1 MPTVRYK
8 IGEFTLDVSQGCLRR
23 GNIDVPLRPKS
34 FALLQHLIAHAGCL
48 VSKDELLSKI
58 WPNVIVTED
67 SLTRCISEARAAL
80 GDTEQTAI
88 KTVSKRGY
96 VFAKPVTEVQ
106 DDTVV
111 QPAADT
117 IPEERS
123 AFQRRRRTALLAAFG
138 ILSLAAAGLY
148 AAAIGARHTAELPR
162 LSLIVL
168 PFANLNADPAQDYLG
183 DVITDELTTALSRLC
198 GAAVIASSSA
208 LTLKGKHID
217 IKQLGAD
224 LDVRYA
230 LEGSVLRSE
239 GSVRINAR
247 LIDTQTVKT
256 LWSDRFDV
264 DRADILRTQDE
275 IVTRLASTLHGEL
288 VQAETRR
295 STATSTPNLDAEDLA
310 MQCEAALYRLFN
322 AATPNYELCQ
332 RALSIDP
339 GNVRALVQ
347 LATYYGMRVSR
358 VQSPNP
364 RSDLEQA
371 NGLVTRALEIDPD
384 YYAAHCAKATVLEGQ
399 HRVPDGIAEA
409 ERCLAL
415 NPTYVGAYRS
425 LALLHFF
432 LAQPEKMLEYADRG
446 IRLSPRDPQTS
457 IFLLIKGW
465 AYFMLEQDEEALIWL
480 RRAAAASP
488 QMPTILAGLTSELA
502 LTGHDAEARAMLARY
517 LALESTRTRTI
528 AQWDYLP
535 DDNAAFLRFH
545 LRFKSGLRKAGM
557 PEQ

>member
-1 MPTVRYK
+1 MSTDRYK
-8 IGEFTLDVSQGCLRR
+8 IGEFTLDVSRGCLRR
-23 GNIDVPLRPKS
+23 DGIDVPLRPKS
-34 FALLQHLIAHAGCL
+34 FALLEYLITHAGRL
-48 VSKDELLSKI
+48 VTKDELLSNI

-80 GDTEQTAI
+80 GDTGQTAI

-96 VFAKPVTEVQ
+96 LFAEPVTRI
-106 DDTVV
+106 DDNAVV
-111 QPAADT
+111 QPAAEPT
-117 IPEERS
+117 PV
-123 AFQRRRRTALLAAFG
+123 AGNVFQRPPRTILLMALGVVLFAA
-138 ILSLAAAGLY
+138 SVWY
-148 AAAIGARHTAELPR
+148 AAIREPPVTEHPR

-183 DVITDELTTALSRLC
+183 DIVTSELTTALSRLR
-198 GAAVIASSSA
+198 GATVIAAGSA
-208 LTLKGKHID
+208 LTLKGKPVD

-264 DRADILRTQDE
+264 NRGDLLRTQDE
-275 IVTRLASTLHGEL
+275 IVTRLASMLHGEL
-288 VQAETRR
+288 IQADTGRWT
-295 STATSTPNLDAEDLA
+295 TAHASNLDADDLA
-310 MQCEAALYRLFN
+310 MQCEAAPYRLDR
-322 AATPNYELCQ
+322 AGLPGYELCEQ
-332 RALSIDP
+332 ALAIDP
-339 GNVRALVQ
+339 DNVRALVQ
-347 LATYYGMRVSR
+347 LAMFYGMRVSR
-358 VQSPNP
+358 VQSPD
-364 RSDLEQA
+364 SAADLERA
-371 NGLVTRALEIDPD
+371 NGLVSRALEIDPG

-399 HRVPDGIAEA
+399 HRVTNGVAEA

-415 NPTYVGAYRS
+415 NPTYAGAYRN

-432 LAQPEKMLEYADRG
+432 LAHPEQILEYADRG
-446 IRLSPRDPQTS
+446 IHLSPRDPQTS
-457 IFLLIKGW
+457 TFLLMKGW
-465 AYFMLEQDEEALIWL
+465 AYMMLEQDEEGLVWF

-488 QMPTILAGLTSELA
+488 QLPTILAGLTSELA
-502 LTGHDAEARAMLARY
+502 LTGRDAEARTTLAQY

-535 DDNAAFLRFH
+535 DDNAPFMKFH

-557 PEQ
+557 PER

>member
-1 MPTVRYK
+1 MSRERYK

-23 GNIDVPLRPKS
+23 GDVEIALRPKS
-34 FALLQHLIAHAGCL
+34 FALLQHLITHAGRL
-48 VSKDELLSKI
+48 VTKDELLSKI

-67 SLTRCISEARAAL
+67 SLTRCISEARTAL

-96 VFAKPVTEVQ
+96 VFTGPVTPER
-106 DDTVV
+106 DDPAV
-111 QPAADT
+111 QPAPDLT
-117 IPEERS
+117 LVKGNI
-123 AFQRRRRTALLAAFG
+123 FQRRWRMALLTGLLA
-138 ILSLAAAGLY
+138 LAAAGLY
-148 AAAIGARHTAELPR
+148 YAASWSRHTAELPR

-183 DVITDELTTALSRLC
+183 DIITSELTTALSRLR
-198 GAAVIASSSA
+198 GATVVAASSA
-208 LTLKGKHID
+208 LTLRGNPAD
-217 IKQLGAD
+217 IKQLGVD

-230 LEGSVLRSE
+230 LEGSVQRSE
-239 GSVRINAR
+239 ELVRISAS
-247 LIDTQTVKT
+247 LKDTQTLKT

-264 DRADILRTQDE
+264 HRADILRTQDE

-295 STATSTPNLDAEDLA
+295 STTAGASNLDAEDLA
-310 MQCEAALYRLFN
+310 MQCEAASYRP
-322 AATPNYELCQ
+322 AAAGMPGYQWCE
-332 RALSIDP
+332 RALTIDP
-339 GNVRALVQ
+339 RNLRALVQ
-347 LATYYGMRVSR
+347 LATFYGMRVSR
-358 VQSPNP
+358 VQSSNP
-364 RSDLEQA
+364 QADLERA
-371 NGLVTRALEIDPD
+371 NGLLGRAMEIDPD

-399 HRVPDGIAEA
+399 HRVPDGVAAA

-415 NPTYVGAYRS
+415 NPTYAGAYRI
-425 LALLHFF
+425 LALQHFF
-432 LAQPEKMLEYADRG
+432 LAHPEKMLEYANRG

-457 IFLLIKGW
+457 VFLLMKGW
-465 AYFMLEQDEEALIWL
+465 AYFMLEQDEEALMWL

-502 LTGHDAEARAMLARY
+502 LTGHDAEARATLAQY

-535 DDNAAFLRFH
+535 DGNAAFLKFH

-557 PEQ
+557 PE